1 MEEPSST
8 VPERVVVKYMLQN
21 PSVLL
26 ALQMKKEKRKKQK
39 TREKEEKQTDILC
52 CVQGQ
57 EKI

>member
-1 MEEPSST
+1 
-8 VPERVVVKYMLQN
+8 
-21 PSVLL
+21 
-26 ALQMKKEKRKKQK
+26 MKKEKRKKQK